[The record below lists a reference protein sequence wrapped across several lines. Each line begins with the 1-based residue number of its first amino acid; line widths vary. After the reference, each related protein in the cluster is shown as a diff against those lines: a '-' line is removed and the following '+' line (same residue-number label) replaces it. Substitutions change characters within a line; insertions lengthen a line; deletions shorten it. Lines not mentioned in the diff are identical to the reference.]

1 MACLD
6 LVLGSVF
13 LSKVC
18 QWLGAALPG
27 ERVYLPGEVEQSSGA
42 LQGHEVVSEVEM
54 GEVLAVEEVGRQLL
68 QTAAGQVHR
77 VDPLGH
83 HLIHRGRGEKGET
96 WCQT

>member
-1 MACLD
+1 MGDLAGLVLGYRFCLACLD

-42 LQGHEVVSEVEM
+42 LQGHEVVSEVEV
-54 GEVLAVEEVGRQLL
+54 GEVLAVEQVLWHLL
-68 QTAAGQVHR
+68 QTVA
-77 VDPLGH
+77 
-83 HLIHRGRGEKGET
+83 
-96 WCQT
+96 